1 MGFRCELCDDWLSL
15 MTFCKLC
22 DTCYKLRTIVKC
34 YTAEEILKC
43 SQEHFLV
50 SHAREEEEKTID
62 KKFFKNEEIRIT
74 KEFEEEIA
82 LLQKRE
88 QQHLTTIAEEK
99 DISELAKNNSETE
112 VDEPDE
118 LSGNQDNTYQTRNK
132 KKKKNVYI

>member
-15 MTFCKLC
+15 MTFCKFC
-22 DTCYKLRTIVKC
+22 DTCYKLRTIVTC
-34 YTAEEILKC
+34 YSAEKILKC

-82 LLQKRE
+82 SLQKRE

>member
-1 MGFRCELCDDWLSL
+1 MGFRCELCDDWLPMLS
-15 MTFCKLC
+15 FCKLC

-34 YTAEEILKC
+34 YSAKEILKC

-62 KKFFKNEEIRIT
+62 KQFFKKEEIRIT

-82 LLQKRE
+82 SLQKRE
-88 QQHLTTIAEEK
+88 QQHLTTITEEK

-118 LSGNQDNTYQTRNK
+118 LSGNQDNTYRTRKAK
-132 KKKKNVYI
+132 KIRKKSI